1 MQTHGEE
8 QLKLYTEAFVE
19 FDFRPFKRYKRFT
32 HSLFLLVANFIL
44 AIMVDPLK
52 EHPEI
57 MTFSMIMGA
66 IASVLLIVL
75 CNNHESSYINRFYHD
90 GLIMLD
96 ISISLMFCAYQEIT
110 TFMGSKPW
118 IGVLLCLSWIVFA
131 AAITVIRHI
140 VVMKGCDFRGKEKW
154 KHSNSNAGA
163 YGAIAGV
170 LGISLARL
178 MPVQE
183 PSNQISAK
191 ILIIGSLI
199 VSMGVLDFL
208 KVYYAKKYH
217 LTADTDTK

>member
-52 EHPEI
+52 ERPEI
-57 MTFSMIMGA
+57 MFFSMAMGV
-66 IASVLLIVL
+66 ITSVLLIVL
-75 CNNHESSYINRFYHD
+75 CNNHVSSYINRYYHD

-96 ISISLMFCAYQEIT
+96 ISISLLFCAYQEMT
-110 TFMGSKPW
+110 TFMGQKPW

-140 VVMKGCDFRGKEKW
+140 AVMKGCDFRGKEKW
-154 KHSNSNAGA
+154 KHNSGGA

-178 MPVQE
+178 IPVQE

-191 ILIIGSLI
+191 IYIIGSLI
-199 VSMGVLDFL
+199 MSLGVLDL
-208 KVYYAKKYH
+208 LRVYYVKKYH

>member
-1 MQTHGEE
+1 
-8 QLKLYTEAFVE
+8 
-19 FDFRPFKRYKRFT
+19 
-32 HSLFLLVANFIL
+32 
-44 AIMVDPLK
+44 
-52 EHPEI
+52 
-57 MTFSMIMGA
+57 
-66 IASVLLIVL
+66 
-75 CNNHESSYINRFYHD
+75 
-90 GLIMLD
+90 
-96 ISISLMFCAYQEIT
+96 
-110 TFMGSKPW
+110 
-118 IGVLLCLSWIVFA
+118 
-131 AAITVIRHI
+131 
-140 VVMKGCDFRGKEKW
+140 MKGCDFRGKEKW